1 MKKSLKLLGAIAA
14 LSVFSAGAWAQ
25 EPKPADNTA
34 VNSRDKSGESMT
46 PVDQSNAKADI
57 QLAADVRS
65 AIVKD
70 KALSLK
76 AHNVKLVA
84 MNGVVV
90 LRGPVASDDEKKR
103 VADIAT
109 GVTGVSRVDNQL
121 DIAH

>member
-1 MKKSLKLLGAIAA
+1 MKSSLKWLGAVA
-14 LSVFSAGAWAQ
+14 LLSAVSTGALAQ
-25 EPKPADNTA
+25 QPKPADNTA
-34 VNSRDKSGESMT
+34 INARDKSGDTTT

-70 KALSLK
+70 KQLSTK

-90 LRGPVASDDEKKR
+90 LRGPVANDAEKAR
-103 VADIAT
+103 VADI
-109 GVTGVSRVDNQL
+109 VTAVNGVSRVDNQL